1 MHHILSII
9 FLSLTVI
16 TAESGSGIEV
26 AKDIRLEN
34 LKRDHSGK
42 FISFMNSDMETGQ
55 GILLDVT
62 DKNIIISEDGAR
74 VPYDHSDIDHVFV
87 DPEIEELAMVFCL
100 GALGGIAG
108 YLGIIIGHSGSD
120 LIIKGASS
128 SLGAGLASL
137 IGYRT
142 FYRPIKIDISGK
154 AYG

>member
-1 MHHILSII
+1 MHQILLII

-16 TAESGSGIEV
+16 TAESGYGIEV

-128 SLGAGLASL
+128 SLGAGLASF

>member
-1 MHHILSII
+1 MHQILLII
-9 FLSLTVI
+9 FISLTVI
-16 TAESGSGIEV
+16 TAESGSNIEV

-128 SLGAGLASL
+128 SLGAGLASF

>member
-1 MHHILSII
+1 MHQILLII
-9 FLSLTVI
+9 FLSFTVI

-100 GALGGIAG
+100 GTLGGIAG

-120 LIIKGASS
+120 WIIKGASS
-128 SLGAGLASL
+128 SLGAGLASF